1 MNTKSRK
8 EREDLL
14 KSIDHIPTICP
25 YCGCG
30 CGIVL
35 VVKDGNIAGVEPWKD
50 HPVCEGKNCQ
60 KGRNAHAFSI
70 SDQRLQTPLI
80 KKNGVFEPASWNH
93 AFGVIADKLHGA
105 EADAVGF
112 INSAKCSNED
122 LYVIQKFIRVVQK
135 TNNMDNASRFCHSPT
150 VPALV
155 STVGSGVMTTST
167 TSIEKADC
175 IFVAGPNLQE
185 TYPIIA
191 RRVIRA
197 KHKGAKVIVVD
208 PRITVTVKNL
218 ADRYLQIYPATDTAL
233 VNGMMRI
240 IIDEGL
246 EDKEFIEKRTKGF
259 DELKTYL
266 MTLDLKEIE
275 NITTISLDVIKEVA
289 RIYAAANR
297 ACILY
302 NSGIAQHGAG
312 IENIKA
318 LADLALLT
326 GNYGKPGTGVNPLR
340 GHANGEGF
348 GDMGP
353 LPVFYPGFQ
362 SVTEETAERF
372 EEIWGVKDLPSQ
384 PGMTYMDMVEKCKF
398 LYIVGANP
406 MLAAP
411 DTNRVRKALEE
422 KDFLVV
428 QDIFMTETAEMADIV
443 LPAATLMEK
452 DGTITG
458 LDRRVQRVNKAV
470 QSPGD
475 AKPDWVIFCELAKI
489 MGFEKQF
496 SFDNS
501 EQIFEEIRKC
511 VPQYRGITYKRL
523 KSPSG
528 IQWPCPTEDHPGTEV
543 MFVDNFPTPDGFG
556 YFQIAEYKPPL
567 EEPDG
572 TYPYIFTNGRVVF
585 HFHTGSMTRRTKRLN
600 NELPNGF
607 AEINPEDARKL
618 AIEDGDQVLLKSR
631 RGEIKTLAR
640 VTEDIRAGLIFMPWH
655 FSECAP
661 NMLTGPTA
669 GPPSKMPEFKFC
681 AVNIEK
687 V

>member
-1 MNTKSRK
+1 M
-8 EREDLL
+8 L
-14 KSIDHIPTICP
+14 KSIEHIPTVCP

-30 CGIVL
+30 CGIYL
-35 VVKDGNIAGVEPWKD
+35 VVKDGNIAGMEPWKD

-60 KGRNAHAFSI
+60 KGRNAQAFST
-70 SDQRLQTPLI
+70 SDQRLQRPLI
-80 KKNGVFEPASWNH
+80 KKNGVFQEASWNE
-93 AFGVIADKLHGA
+93 ALGVIADKLQGA
-105 EADAVGF
+105 EADTVGF

-135 TNNMDNASRFCHSPT
+135 TNNMDNASRFCHSTT
-150 VPALV
+150 VPALL

-167 TSIEKADC
+167 TSIEQADY

-197 KHKGAKVIVVD
+197 QRKGARVIVVD
-208 PRITVTVKNL
+208 PRKTITVKNL
-218 ADRYLQIYPATDTAL
+218 ADLYLQIYPATDAAL
-233 VNGMMRI
+233 LNGMMRI

-246 EDKEFIEKRTKGF
+246 EDKEFIEKRTQGL
-259 DELKTYL
+259 DELKDYL
-266 MTLDLKEIE
+266 TTLDLKEIE
-275 NITTISLDVIKEVA
+275 RTTNISLDVIKETA
-289 RIYAAANR
+289 ITYATAKN

-326 GNYGKPGTGVNPLR
+326 GNYGRPGTGVNPLR

-362 SVTEETAERF
+362 SVNKETAKRF
-372 EEIWGVKDLPSQ
+372 EEIWGVKGLPSQ
-384 PGMTYMDMVEKCKF
+384 PGMTYMDMVEKCKI

-443 LPAATLMEK
+443 LPAATFAEK

-458 LDRRVQRVNKAV
+458 VDRRVQRINKAV
-470 QSPGD
+470 RPPGD
-475 AKPDWVIFCELAKI
+475 AKPDGVIFCELAKI
-489 MGFEKQF
+489 MGFEQQF
-496 SFDNS
+496 NFGSP

-511 VPQYRGITYKRL
+511 VPQYRGITYERL
-523 KSPSG
+523 KSANG

-543 MFVDNFPTPDGFG
+543 MFVENFPTPDGLG
-556 YFQIAEYKPPL
+556 HFQIAEYKPPL
-567 EEPDG
+567 EVPDD
-572 TYPYIFTNGRVVF
+572 TYPYIFTNGRVVS
-585 HFHTGSMTRRTKRLN
+585 HFHTGTMTRRTQRLN

-607 AEINPEDARKL
+607 AEISREDARKL

-631 RGEIKTLAR
+631 RGEIKTIAR

-661 NMLTGPTA
+661 NILTGPTA

>member
-1 MNTKSRK
+1 
-8 EREDLL
+8 LI
-14 KSIDHIPTICP
+14 KSIEHIPTICP

-30 CGIVL
+30 CGIYL
-35 VVKDGNIAGVEPWKD
+35 VVKDGNLVGMEPWMD
-50 HPVCEGKNCQ
+50 HSVCEGKNCQ
-60 KGRNAHAFSI
+60 KGRNAQGFST
-70 SDQRLQTPLI
+70 SDQRLQRPLI
-80 KKNGVFEPASWNH
+80 KKNGVFQEASWNE
-93 AFGVIADKLHGA
+93 AFGVIADKLQGA
-105 EADAVGF
+105 KADTVGF

-135 TNNMDNASRFCHSPT
+135 TNNMDNASRFCHSTT
-150 VPALV
+150 VPALL

-167 TSIEKADC
+167 ISIEQADC

-191 RRVIRA
+191 RRVIMA
-197 KHKGAKVIVVD
+197 KRKGARVIVVD

-218 ADRYLQIYPATDTAL
+218 ADSYLQIYPATDTAL

-246 EDKEFIEKRTKGF
+246 EDKEFIEKRTQGF
-259 DELKTYL
+259 DDLKNYL
-266 MTLDLKEIE
+266 TTLDLKEIE
-275 NITTISLDVIKEVA
+275 RITNIPLNVIREA
-289 RIYAAANR
+289 AITYATAKR

-302 NSGIAQHGAG
+302 NAGIAQHGSG

-326 GNYGKPGTGVNPLR
+326 GNYGRPGTGVNPLR

-362 SVTEETAERF
+362 SVNEETAKRY

-411 DTNRVRKALEE
+411 DTNRVRKTLEQ

-443 LPAATLMEK
+443 LPAATFAEK

-458 LDRRVQRVNKAV
+458 VDRRVQRFNKAI

-496 SFDNS
+496 SFDS
-501 EQIFEEIRKC
+501 PEQIFEEIRKC
-511 VPQYRGITYKRL
+511 VPQYRGITYERL
-523 KSPSG
+523 KSAKG

-543 MFVDNFPTPDGFG
+543 MFVDNFPTPDGLG
-556 YFQIAEYKPPL
+556 HFQIAEYKPPL
-567 EEPDG
+567 EVPDD

-585 HFHTGSMTRRTKRLN
+585 HFHTGTMTRRTKRLN

-607 AEINPEDARKL
+607 AEISREDAREL
-618 AIEDGDQVLLKSR
+618 AIVDGDQVLLKSR
-631 RGEIKTLAR
+631 RGEIQTIAR
-640 VTEDIRAGLIFMPWH
+640 VTEDIRKGLIFMPWH

-661 NMLTGPTA
+661 NILTGPTA

-681 AVNIEK
+681 AVSIEK

>member
-1 MNTKSRK
+1 
-8 EREDLL
+8 LI
-14 KSIDHIPTICP
+14 KSIEHVPTVCP

-30 CGIVL
+30 CGIYL
-35 VVKDGNIAGVEPWKD
+35 VVKDGNIAGMEPWKD

-60 KGRNAHAFSI
+60 KGRNAQAFLT
-70 SDQRLQTPLI
+70 SDQRLQRPLI
-80 KKNGVFEPASWNH
+80 KKNGVFKEAAWKE
-93 AFGVIADKLHGA
+93 ALGVIADKLQGA
-105 EADAVGF
+105 EADTVGF

-135 TNNMDNASRFCHSPT
+135 TNNMDNASRFCHSTT
-150 VPALV
+150 VPALL

-167 TSIEKADC
+167 TSIEQADC

-191 RRVIRA
+191 RRVIMAQR
-197 KHKGAKVIVVD
+197 KGARVIVVD
-208 PRITVTVKNL
+208 SRITVTVKNL
-218 ADRYLQIYPATDTAL
+218 ADNYLQIYPATDTAL

-246 EDKEFIEKRTKGF
+246 EDKEFIEKRTKGL
-259 DELKTYL
+259 DELKDYL

-275 NITTISLDVIKEVA
+275 RITNISLDVIKEA
-289 RIYAAANR
+289 AITYATANR

-326 GNYGKPGTGVNPLR
+326 GNYGRPGTGVNPLR

-362 SVTEETAERF
+362 SVNEETAKRF
-372 EEIWGVKDLPSQ
+372 EEIWGVKNLPSQ
-384 PGMTYMDMVEKCKF
+384 PGMTYMDMVEKCKS

-411 DTNRVRKALEE
+411 DTNRVRKALKK

-443 LPAATLMEK
+443 LPAATFAEK

-458 LDRRVQRVNKAV
+458 VDRRVQRINKAI

-475 AKPDWVIFCELAKI
+475 AMPDWMIFCELARI

-496 SFDNS
+496 SFDS
-501 EQIFEEIRKC
+501 PEQIFEEIRKC
-511 VPQYRGITYKRL
+511 VPQYRGITYERL
-523 KSPSG
+523 KSAKG
-528 IQWPCPTEDHPGTEV
+528 IQWPCPNEDHPGTEV
-543 MFVDNFPTPDGFG
+543 MFVENFPTPDGLG
-556 YFQIAEYKPPL
+556 HFQIAEYKPPL
-567 EEPDG
+567 EVPDD

-585 HFHTGSMTRRTKRLN
+585 HFHTGTMTRRTKRLN

-607 AEINPEDARKL
+607 AEISREDAREL
-618 AIEDGDQVLLKSR
+618 AIVDGDQVLLKSR
-631 RGEIKTLAR
+631 RGEIQTIAR
-640 VTEDIRAGLIFMPWH
+640 VTEDIRKGLIFMPWH

-661 NMLTGPTA
+661 NILTGPTA

-681 AVNIEK
+681 AVSIEK

>member
-631 RGEIKTLAR
+631 RGEIKTLVR

>member
-1 MNTKSRK
+1 MI
-8 EREDLL
+8 
-14 KSIDHIPTICP
+14 KSIEHVPTICP

-30 CGIVL
+30 CGIYL
-35 VVKDGNIAGVEPWKD
+35 VVKDGNIAGMEPWKD

-60 KGRNAHAFSI
+60 KGRNAQAFST
-70 SDQRLQTPLI
+70 SDQRLQKPLI
-80 KKNGVFEPASWNH
+80 KKNGVFQEASWKE
-93 AFGVIADKLHGA
+93 ALGVIADKLQDA

-112 INSAKCSNED
+112 INSAKCLNED

-135 TNNMDNASRFCHSPT
+135 TNNMDNASRFCHSTT
-150 VPALV
+150 VPALL

-167 TSIEKADC
+167 TSIEQADC

-197 KHKGAKVIVVD
+197 KRKGARVIVVD
-208 PRITVTVKNL
+208 PRKTITVKNL
-218 ADRYLQIYPATDTAL
+218 ADLYLQIYPATDAAL
-233 VNGMMRI
+233 LNGMMRI

-246 EDKEFIEKRTKGF
+246 EDKEFIEKRTQGL

-266 MTLDLKEIE
+266 MTLDLKELE
-275 NITTISLDVIKEVA
+275 RITNISLNVMKEA
-289 RIYAAANR
+289 AITYAKAKD

-302 NSGIAQHGAG
+302 NAGIAQHGAG

-326 GNYGKPGTGVNPLR
+326 GNYGRPGTGVNPLR

-362 SVTEETAERF
+362 SVNEETAKRF

-384 PGMTYMDMVEKCKF
+384 PGMTYMDMVEKCKS

-411 DTNRVRKALEE
+411 DTNRVRKALGK

-443 LPAATLMEK
+443 LPAASFAEK

-458 LDRRVQRVNKAV
+458 VDRRVQRINKAV
-470 QSPGD
+470 QPPGD
-475 AKPDWVIFCELAKI
+475 AKPDGVIFCELAKI
-489 MGFEKQF
+489 MGFEQQF
-496 SFDNS
+496 SFDNP
-501 EQIFEEIRKC
+501 EQIFEEIRTC
-511 VPQYRGITYKRL
+511 VPQYRGITYERL
-523 KSPSG
+523 KSANG

-543 MFVDNFPTPDGFG
+543 MFVDNFPTPDGLG
-556 YFQIAEYKPPL
+556 HFQIAEYTPPL
-567 EEPDG
+567 EVPDD
-572 TYPYIFTNGRVVF
+572 TYPYI
-585 HFHTGSMTRRTKRLN
+585 
-600 NELPNGF
+600 
-607 AEINPEDARKL
+607 
-618 AIEDGDQVLLKSR
+618 
-631 RGEIKTLAR
+631 
-640 VTEDIRAGLIFMPWH
+640 
-655 FSECAP
+655 
-661 NMLTGPTA
+661 
-669 GPPSKMPEFKFC
+669 
-681 AVNIEK
+681 
-687 V
+687 

>member
-1 MNTKSRK
+1 
-8 EREDLL
+8 
-14 KSIDHIPTICP
+14 
-25 YCGCG
+25 
-30 CGIVL
+30 
-35 VVKDGNIAGVEPWKD
+35 
-50 HPVCEGKNCQ
+50 
-60 KGRNAHAFSI
+60 
-70 SDQRLQTPLI
+70 
-80 KKNGVFEPASWNH
+80 
-93 AFGVIADKLHGA
+93 
-105 EADAVGF
+105 
-112 INSAKCSNED
+112 
-122 LYVIQKFIRVVQK
+122 
-135 TNNMDNASRFCHSPT
+135 
-150 VPALV
+150 
-155 STVGSGVMTTST
+155 
-167 TSIEKADC
+167 
-175 IFVAGPNLQE
+175 
-185 TYPIIA
+185 
-191 RRVIRA
+191 
-197 KHKGAKVIVVD
+197 VIVVD

>member
-1 MNTKSRK
+1 
-8 EREDLL
+8 LI
-14 KSIDHIPTICP
+14 KSIEHIPTICP

-30 CGIVL
+30 CGIYL
-35 VVKDGNIAGVEPWKD
+35 VVKDGNLVGMEPWKD

-60 KGRNAHAFSI
+60 KGRNAQGVST
-70 SDQRLQTPLI
+70 SDQRLRTPLI
-80 KKNGVFEPASWNH
+80 KKNGAFEQASWNE
-93 AFGVIADKLHGA
+93 AFGVIADKLQGA
-105 EADAVGF
+105 EVDTVGF

-150 VPALV
+150 VPALI

-167 TSIEKADC
+167 TSIEQADC
-175 IFVAGPNLQE
+175 VFVAGPNLQE

-197 KHKGAKVIVVD
+197 KRKGARVIVVD

-218 ADRYLQIYPATDTAL
+218 ADSYLQIYPATDSAL
-233 VNGMMRI
+233 VNGMMRV

-246 EDKEFIEKRTKGF
+246 EDREFIEKRTQGF

-275 NITTISLDVIKEVA
+275 KITSISMDAIKEAAITYA
-289 RIYAAANR
+289 RAKD

-302 NSGIAQHGAG
+302 NAGIAQHGAG
-312 IENIKA
+312 IENIKT
-318 LADLALLT
+318 LANLALLT
-326 GNYGKPGTGVNPLR
+326 GNYGRPGTGVNPLR

-362 SVTEETAERF
+362 SVNEETARRF
-372 EEIWGVKDLPSQ
+372 EEIWGVKGLPSQ
-384 PGMTYMDMVEKCKF
+384 PGMTYMDMVETCKI

-411 DTNRVRKALEE
+411 DTNRVKKTLEQ

-428 QDIFMTETAEMADIV
+428 QDIFMTETAELADIV
-443 LPAATLMEK
+443 LPAATFAEK

-458 LDRRVQRVNKAV
+458 VDRRVQRLNKAV
-470 QSPGD
+470 QPPGD
-475 AKPDWVIFCELAKI
+475 AKPDWMIFCELAKI

-496 SFDNS
+496 SFDHP
-501 EQIFEEIRKC
+501 EKIFEEIRKC
-511 VPQYRGITYKRL
+511 VPQYRGITYERL
-523 KSPSG
+523 KSASG

-543 MFVDNFPTPDGFG
+543 MFVEKFPTVDGLG
-556 YFQIAEYKPPL
+556 HFQIAEYTPPL
-567 EEPDG
+567 ELPDEE
-572 TYPYIFTNGRVVF
+572 YPYIFTNGRVVF
-585 HFHTGSMTRRTKRLN
+585 HFHTGTMTRRTKRLN
-600 NELPNGF
+600 NELPSGF
-607 AEINPEDARKL
+607 AEISRKDAQEL
-618 AIEDGDQVLLKSR
+618 SIEDGDQILLKSR
-631 RGEIKTLAR
+631 RGEIQTIAR

-661 NMLTGPTA
+661 NILTGPTA
-669 GPPSKMPEFKFC
+669 GPPSRMPEFKFC
-681 AVNIEK
+681 AVSIEK

>member
-1 MNTKSRK
+1 MLN
-8 EREDLL
+8 
-14 KSIDHIPTICP
+14 SIEHIPTICP

-30 CGIVL
+30 CGIYL
-35 VVKDGNIAGVEPWKD
+35 VVKDGNLAGMEPWKD

-60 KGRNAHAFSI
+60 KGRNAQGVSN
-70 SDQRLQTPLI
+70 SDQRLKRPLI
-80 KKNGVFEPASWNH
+80 KKNGVFKEASWTE
-93 AFGVIADKLHGA
+93 AFGVIADKLRGA
-105 EADAVGF
+105 EANTVGF

-150 VPALV
+150 VPALI

-167 TSIEKADC
+167 TSIEQADC

-197 KHKGAKVIVVD
+197 KGKGAQVIVVD

-233 VNGMMRI
+233 VNGMMRV

-246 EDKEFIEKRTKGF
+246 ADRKFIEKRTKGF

-266 MTLDLKEIE
+266 STLDLKEIE
-275 NITTISLDVIKEVA
+275 KITSISLDVIRDVA
-289 RIYAAANR
+289 RIFATAAR

-302 NSGIAQHGAG
+302 NAGIAQHGAG

-326 GNYGKPGTGVNPLR
+326 GNYGRPGTGVNPLR

-362 SVTEETAERF
+362 NVNEETAKRF
-372 EEIWGVKDLPSQ
+372 EKIWGVKDLPSQ
-384 PGMTYMDMVEKCKF
+384 PGMTYMDLVETSKI

-406 MLAAP
+406 VLAAP

-443 LPAATLMEK
+443 LPAATFAEK
-452 DGTITG
+452 DGTFTG
-458 LDRRVQRVNKAV
+458 VDRRVQRLNKAI
-470 QSPGD
+470 QPPGE
-475 AKPDWVIFCELAKI
+475 AKPDWMIFCELAKI
-489 MGFEKQF
+489 MGFGGRF
-496 SFDNS
+496 SFDS
-501 EQIFEEIRKC
+501 PEQIFEEIRKC
-511 VPQYRGITYKRL
+511 VPQYRGITYERL
-523 KSPSG
+523 KSAG
-528 IQWPCPTEDHPGTEV
+528 GLQWPCPAEDHPGTEV
-543 MFVDNFPTPDGFG
+543 MFIEKFPTPDGFG
-556 YFQIAEYKPPL
+556 HFQIAAYTPPL
-567 EEPDG
+567 EVPDDA
-572 TYPYIFTNGRVVF
+572 YPYIFTNGRVVF
-585 HFHTGSMTRRTKRLN
+585 HFHTGTMTRRTKRLN
-600 NELPNGF
+600 DELPNGF
-607 AEINPEDARKL
+607 AEINRKDARKL
-618 AIEDGDQVLLKSR
+618 GIEDGDHVRLKSR
-631 RGEIKTLAR
+631 RGEIQTLAR
-640 VTEDIRAGLIFMPWH
+640 VTDDIRAGLIFMPWH

-661 NMLTGPTA
+661 NVLTGPTA

-681 AVNIEK
+681 AVSLEK

>member
-1 MNTKSRK
+1 
-8 EREDLL
+8 LL
-14 KSIDHIPTICP
+14 KSIEHIPTVCP
-25 YCGCG
+25 YCGSG
-30 CGIVL
+30 CGIYL
-35 VVKDGNIAGVEPWKD
+35 VVKDGNIVGMEPWKD

-60 KGRNAHAFSI
+60 KGRNAQVFLT
-70 SDQRLQTPLI
+70 SDQRLQRPLI
-80 KKNGVFEPASWNH
+80 KKKGVFQEASWNE
-93 AFGVIADKLHGA
+93 AFGVIADKLQGA
-105 EADAVGF
+105 EADTVGF

-135 TNNMDNASRFCHSPT
+135 TNNMDNASRFCHSTT
-150 VPALV
+150 VPALL

-167 TSIEKADC
+167 ISIEQADC
-175 IFVAGPNLQE
+175 IFLAGTNLQE

-191 RRVIRA
+191 RRVIMA
-197 KHKGAKVIVVD
+197 KQNGARVIVVD

-218 ADRYLQIYPATDTAL
+218 ADSYLQIYPATDTAL

-246 EDKEFIEKRTKGF
+246 EDKEFIEKRTHGF

-266 MTLDLKEIE
+266 MTLDLKELE
-275 NITTISLDVIKEVA
+275 RITNISLNVMKEA
-289 RIYAAANR
+289 AITYATAKD

-302 NSGIAQHGAG
+302 NAGIAQHGAG

-326 GNYGKPGTGVNPLR
+326 GNYGRPGTGVNPLR

-362 SVTEETAERF
+362 SVNEETAKRF
-372 EEIWGVKDLPSQ
+372 EEIWGVKGLPSQ
-384 PGMTYMDMVEKCKF
+384 PGMTYMDMVEKCKS

-411 DTNRVRKALEE
+411 DTNRVRKALEK

-443 LPAATLMEK
+443 LPAATFVEK

-458 LDRRVQRVNKAV
+458 VDRRVQRINKAI
-470 QSPGD
+470 QPPGD
-475 AKPDWVIFCELAKI
+475 AKPDWMIFCELARI

-496 SFDNS
+496 SFDS
-501 EQIFEEIRKC
+501 PEQIFEEIRKC
-511 VPQYRGITYKRL
+511 VPQYRGITYERL
-523 KSPSG
+523 KSPGG

-543 MFVDNFPTPDGFG
+543 MFVDNFPTPDGLG
-556 YFQIAEYKPPL
+556 HFQIAEYTLPL
-567 EEPDG
+567 EVPDD

-585 HFHTGSMTRRTKRLN
+585 HFHTGTMTRRTKRLN

-607 AEINPEDARKL
+607 AEISREDAREL
-618 AIEDGDQVLLKSR
+618 AIVDGDPVLLKSR
-631 RGEIKTLAR
+631 RGEIQTIAR
-640 VTEDIRAGLIFMPWH
+640 VTEDIRKGLIFMPWH

-661 NMLTGPTA
+661 NILTGPTA

-681 AVNIEK
+681 AVSIEK

>member
-1 MNTKSRK
+1 MIQ
-8 EREDLL
+8 
-14 KSIDHIPTICP
+14 SIEHVPTICP

-30 CGIVL
+30 CGIYL
-35 VVKDGNIAGVEPWKD
+35 VVKDGNIAGMEPWKD

-60 KGRNAHAFSI
+60 KGRNAQGFST
-70 SDQRLQTPLI
+70 SDQRLQRPLI
-80 KKNGVFEPASWNH
+80 KKNGVFQKASWKE
-93 AFGVIADKLHGA
+93 ALGIIADKLQVA
-105 EADAVGF
+105 KTDAVGF

-135 TNNMDNASRFCHSPT
+135 TNNMDNASRFCHSTT
-150 VPALV
+150 VPALL

-167 TSIEKADC
+167 TSIEEADC

-191 RRVIRA
+191 RKVIRA
-197 KHKGAKVIVVD
+197 QQKGARVIVVD
-208 PRITVTVKNL
+208 PRKTITVKNL
-218 ADRYLQIYPATDTAL
+218 ADLYLQIYPATDAAL
-233 VNGMMRI
+233 LNGMMRI

-246 EDKEFIEKRTKGF
+246 EDKEFIEKRTKGV
-259 DELKTYL
+259 DELKDYL
-266 MTLDLKEIE
+266 TTLDLKEIE
-275 NITTISLDVIKEVA
+275 RITNIPLAVIKEA
-289 RIYAAANR
+289 AITYATAKR

-312 IENIKA
+312 IENIKT

-362 SVTEETAERF
+362 SVNEETAKRF

-384 PGMTYMDMVEKCKF
+384 PGMTYMDMVEKCKI

-411 DTNRVRKALEE
+411 DTNRVRKALEQ
-422 KDFLVV
+422 KDLMVV

-443 LPAATLMEK
+443 LPVASFAEK

-458 LDRRVQRVNKAV
+458 VDRRVQKINKAV
-470 QSPGD
+470 QPPGD

-496 SFDNS
+496 SFDS
-501 EQIFEEIRKC
+501 PVQIFGEIRKC
-511 VPQYRGITYKRL
+511 VPQYRGITYERL

-543 MFVDNFPTPDGFG
+543 MFVEKFPTSDGLG
-556 YFQIAEYKPPL
+556 HFQIAEYKPPL
-567 EEPDG
+567 EVPDD

-585 HFHTGSMTRRTKRLN
+585 HFHTGTMTRRTKRLN
-600 NELPNGF
+600 NELTHGF
-607 AEINPEDARKL
+607 AEISREDAREL
-618 AIEDGDQVLLKSR
+618 AIEDGDEILLKSR
-631 RGEIKTLAR
+631 RGEIKTIAR
-640 VTEDIRAGLIFMPWH
+640 VTDDIRKGLIFMPWH

-661 NMLTGPTA
+661 NILTGPTA

-681 AVNIEK
+681 AVSIEK

>member
-1 MNTKSRK
+1 MIT
-8 EREDLL
+8 
-14 KSIDHIPTICP
+14 SIEHIPTICP

-30 CGIVL
+30 CGIYL
-35 VVKDGNIAGVEPWKD
+35 VVKDGNIVGMEPWKD

-60 KGRNAHAFSI
+60 KGRNAHTFST
-70 SDQRLQTPLI
+70 SDQRLKTPLI
-80 KKNGVFEPASWNH
+80 KKNGVFEETSWKA
-93 AFGVIADKLHGA
+93 AFGLIADKFQNA
-105 EADAVGF
+105 EPDAVGF

-135 TNNMDNASRFCHSPT
+135 TNNMDNASRFCHSTT
-150 VPALV
+150 VPALL

-167 TSIEKADC
+167 TSIEQADC
-175 IFVAGPNLQE
+175 IFVAGSNLQE

-197 KHKGAKVIVVD
+197 KRKGARVIVVD

-218 ADRYLQIYPATDTAL
+218 ADTYLQIYPATDNAL
-233 VNGMMRI
+233 VNGMMRV

-246 EDKEFIEKRTKGF
+246 EDKEFIEKRTQGIH
-259 DELKTYL
+259 ELKNYL

-275 NITTISLDVIKEVA
+275 KITNISLDVISEAA
-289 RIYAAANR
+289 RIYATAKR
-297 ACILY
+297 ACILF
-302 NSGIAQHGAG
+302 NSGIAQHAAG
-312 IENIKA
+312 IENIKG

-362 SVTEETAERF
+362 AVNEETARRF

-384 PGMTYMDMVEKCKF
+384 PGMTYMDMVEKCKL
-398 LYIVGANP
+398 LYVVGANP

-411 DTNRVRKALEE
+411 DTNRVKKAFEE
-422 KDFLVV
+422 KDLLVV

-443 LPAATLMEK
+443 LPAATAMEK
-452 DGTITG
+452 DGTITC
-458 LDRRVQRVNKAV
+458 LDRRVQRIHKAV
-470 QSPGD
+470 QAPGD

-489 MGFEKQF
+489 MGFEQQF
-496 SFDNS
+496 SFDGPV
-501 EQIFEEIRKC
+501 QIFEEIRKC
-511 VPQYRGITYKRL
+511 VPQYRGITYERL
-523 KSPSG
+523 KSASG

-543 MFVDNFPTPDGFG
+543 MFVEKFPTPDGLG
-556 YFQIAEYKPPL
+556 HFQIAEYKPPL
-567 EEPDG
+567 EVPDD

-585 HFHTGSMTRRTKRLN
+585 HFHTGTMTRRTKGLN

-607 AEINPEDARKL
+607 AEVNREDAREL
-618 AIEDGDQVLLKSR
+618 GIEDGDPVLLKSR
-631 RGEIKTLAR
+631 RGEIKTVAR
-640 VTEDIRAGLIFMPWH
+640 VTDDIRPGLIFMPWH

-661 NMLTGPTA
+661 NILTGPTA

-681 AVNIEK
+681 AVSIEK

>member
-1 MNTKSRK
+1 
-8 EREDLL
+8 LI
-14 KSIDHIPTICP
+14 KSIEHIPTVCP

-30 CGIVL
+30 CGIYL
-35 VVKDGNIAGVEPWKD
+35 VVKDGNLVGMEPWKD

-60 KGRNAHAFSI
+60 KGRNAQAFLT
-70 SDQRLQTPLI
+70 SDQRLQRPLI
-80 KKNGVFEPASWNH
+80 KKNGVFKEAAWKE
-93 AFGVIADKLHGA
+93 ALGVIADKLQGA
-105 EADAVGF
+105 EADTVGF

-135 TNNMDNASRFCHSPT
+135 TNNMDNASRFCHSTT
-150 VPALV
+150 VPALL

-167 TSIEKADC
+167 TSIEQADC

-191 RRVIRA
+191 RRVIMAQR
-197 KHKGAKVIVVD
+197 KGARVIVVD
-208 PRITVTVKNL
+208 SRITVTVKNL
-218 ADRYLQIYPATDTAL
+218 ADNYLQIYPATDTAL

-246 EDKEFIEKRTKGF
+246 EDKEFIEKRTKGL
-259 DELKTYL
+259 DELKDYL

-275 NITTISLDVIKEVA
+275 RITNISLDVIKEA
-289 RIYAAANR
+289 AITYATANR

-326 GNYGKPGTGVNPLR
+326 GNYGRPGTGVNPLR

-362 SVTEETAERF
+362 SVNEETAKRF
-372 EEIWGVKDLPSQ
+372 EEIWGVKNLPSQ
-384 PGMTYMDMVEKCKF
+384 PGMTYMDMVEKCKS

-411 DTNRVRKALEE
+411 DTNRVRKALKK

-443 LPAATLMEK
+443 LPAATFAEK

-458 LDRRVQRVNKAV
+458 VDRRVQRINKAV
-470 QSPGD
+470 QPPGD
-475 AKPDWVIFCELAKI
+475 AKPDWVIFCELART
-489 MGFEKQF
+489 MGYEEKF
-496 SFDNS
+496 SFDS
-501 EQIFEEIRKC
+501 PVQIFEEIRKC
-511 VPQYRGITYKRL
+511 VPQYRGITYERL
-523 KSPSG
+523 KSAKG
-528 IQWPCPTEDHPGTEV
+528 IQWPCPNEDHPGTEV
-543 MFVDNFPTPDGFG
+543 MFVENFPTPDGLG
-556 YFQIAEYKPPL
+556 HFQIAEYKPPL
-567 EEPDG
+567 EVPDD

-585 HFHTGSMTRRTKRLN
+585 HFHTGTMTRRTKRLN

-607 AEINPEDARKL
+607 AEISREDAREL
-618 AIEDGDQVLLKSR
+618 AIEDGDEVLLKSR
-631 RGEIKTLAR
+631 RGEIKTIAR
-640 VTEDIRAGLIFMPWH
+640 VTDDIRTGLIFMPWH

-661 NMLTGPTA
+661 NILTGPTA

>member
-1 MNTKSRK
+1 M
-8 EREDLL
+8 L

-631 RGEIKTLAR
+631 RGEIKTLVR